1 MIAYLQAMSS
11 PFIESDAA
19 ALRGKALWCW
29 HLVLLLLII
38 PMLLLARQEG
48 DSLQVGSQ
56 PDSVQVG
63 GQPDSVQVGSQPDS
77 VQEGSQPD
85 SVQEG
90 GQPDTLA
97 IQAPDSALTGP
108 LFHNPPMAILNDRPF
123 QIDFF
128 VIFDPDTI
136 ESISLV
142 FRDDS
147 SHTYKEIPLEGEYGR
162 YRYVLPVEE
171 LRGSTLTYYFLVVL
185 RDYGLWAYPTGEDGV
200 LQPFVIDLIPPI
212 EEFFQKRYYE

>member
-19 ALRGKALWCW
+19 ALRGKALLCR
-29 HLVLLLLII
+29 HLMLLLLII
-38 PMLLLARQEG
+38 PMLLLARQED

-56 PDSVQVG
+56 PDSVQV
-63 GQPDSVQVGSQPDS
+63 
-77 VQEGSQPD
+77 
-85 SVQEG
+85 G